1 MSEGLDY
8 PQREY
13 RQNSSIKVVLLGA
26 DQGPHF
32 NDFGAS
38 EALIVRAPC
47 RPQQQKE
54 LRTKIPHDEYLRSGQ
69 RGRKS

>member
-47 RPQQQKE
+47 RPSA
-54 LRTKIPHDEYLRSGQ
+54 TKIAQDQDTATHTFGQ
-69 RGRKS
+69 GK